1 MTSAT
6 QPASQPQAEPAVSAL
21 GPTTPKV
28 LPVGLNE
35 EPADFGVVL
44 RVMLAE

>member
-1 MTSAT
+1 MNTAT
-6 QPASQPQAEPAVSAL
+6 QPVSQPQAEPAVSAL

-35 EPADFGVVL
+35 ELADFGVVL

>member
-6 QPASQPQAEPAVSAL
+6 QPVSQPQAEPAVSTL
-21 GPTTPKV
+21 GLTTPEA
-28 LPVGLNE
+28 LPVVSTA